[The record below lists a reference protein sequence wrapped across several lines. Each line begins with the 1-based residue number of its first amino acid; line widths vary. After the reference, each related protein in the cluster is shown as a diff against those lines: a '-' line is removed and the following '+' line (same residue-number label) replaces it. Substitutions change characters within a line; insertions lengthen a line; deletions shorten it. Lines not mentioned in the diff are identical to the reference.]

1 MSQTAYG
8 LLQTPLPGVLSDA
21 SRSDKRAAVNV
32 DPTWN
37 IPFGVF
43 VKRDTADGANAGGG
57 TTNPDEVAMPGSS
70 GDEFLGVTIL
80 EHTHDPGPNGTLVQ
94 SGTVGTAP
102 GPGLI
107 NSSTLSYCRKGR
119 IFALCE
125 TDVAVTVGSP
135 CFVRYS
141 QNGAGKLQLGAV
153 RMDADGGAKAVR
165 VNARFVGPAKT
176 VPATSGGPG
185 GLGASAGAGQA
196 SVLVAEI
203 ELDMSFS
210 GTIP

>member
-8 LLQTPLPGVLSDA
+8 LLQTPLPGVISDSA
-21 SRSDKRAAVNV
+21 WAKDVRSAANL

-43 VKRDTADGANAGGG
+43 VARDTADGVGAA
-57 TTNPDEVAMPGSS
+57 TALLDEARMPGAST
-70 GDEFLGVTIL
+70 DEILGVVVMD
-80 EHTHDPGPNGTLVQ
+80 HTHDNGPNGTLVQ
-94 SGTVGTAP
+94 SGVVGTSP

-107 NSSTLSYCRKGR
+107 NSAVFGTMRKGR
-119 IFALCE
+119 INVLVE
-125 TDVAVTVGSP
+125 TDVAVVVGKP
-135 CFVRYS
+135 VFVRYS
-141 QNGAGKLQLGAV
+141 QNGAGKLQLGAA
-153 RMDADGGAKAVR
+153 RMDADTAHAVQ

-176 VPATSGGPG
+176 VPATTGGPG
-185 GLGASAGAGQA
+185 NVGASAGAAQA
-196 SVLVAEI
+196 SQLVAEI